1 MTAAAGSLVELRLL
15 EGPNLYFPRA
25 AVKLTLDASAVASC
39 PATQART
46 LATALGLGRDRP
58 GEPGTSQRQ
67 ALTMRLLRS
76 LARRVAAEAG
86 VTRLALRAR
95 AGAEPEQVV
104 LAFPWRHSG
113 RAQVLGQEVA
123 RVLDRCLDVGD
134 VDAVQHLIRDA
145 AEQVAAADL
154 GRGPAAVRP
163 RVPVISVTGT
173 NGKTTTTRLLAHM
186 CMDAGLRT
194 GWSSTDGVYVQGR
207 LIEDGDYS
215 GPAGGRAVL
224 DADGVQVAVLETA
237 RGGLLLKG
245 MGISVNDV
253 SVVTNVTADHLGQ
266 QGIDTVDQLA
276 EVKAIIT
283 RVTRSRGWVVLNGD
297 DPRVLAMR
305 SGSPG
310 RPFIF
315 SLDPES
321 PALREALNHGGRAM
335 TVMDGALTL
344 LAPGSDPVHLVP
356 VVDVPMTLFGLSR
369 HNLANALAG
378 AAAGLGIGLSQDVVV
393 NALRSFIPDADL
405 NPGRMNTYTVPLPC
419 GPASAY
425 QSGSC
430 TVVLDLAHNEAGLQA
445 LLEVARGM
453 AAPGSRVLLGLGAVG
468 DRSEALLTGLG
479 EIAGR
484 GADRLAIV
492 HKDKYLRGR
501 SREALEEL
509 LKAGAA
515 AVGVHGVPSHDS
527 EVEGLTALLAGAGDG
542 DVVALMVHADREG
555 CHSYLESVGA
565 GVDGPE
571 QVRSK
576 VVAAHGLHPLEDQL
590 ASILELAPES
600 QADAVQAL
608 LDQAPQDAR
617 LVYELACAHDRC
629 AAAAAAIPIYRRALD
644 GGLLEPHRTG
654 ARVRLAASLRVVGQP
669 SQALSVLD
677 ELTGERP
684 GSTAAAAFRALVLH
698 DLGRHGEA
706 VAVAVTELSR
716 HLAGSDAKGYGRALT
731 SYADE
736 LRGC

>member
-1 MTAAAGSLVELRLL
+1 MTAGAGSLVELRLL

-25 AVKLTLDASAVASC
+25 AVKLTLDASGVTSC
-39 PATQART
+39 PEAQART
-46 LATALGLGRDRP
+46 LATALGLGRARP
-58 GEPGTSQRQ
+58 GDPGTSQRQ
-67 ALTMRLLRS
+67 AFSLRLLRS

-95 AGAEPEQVV
+95 GGAEPEQVV

-123 RVLDRCLDVGD
+123 RVLDGCLHAGD
-134 VDAVQHLIRDA
+134 VDAVQHLVLDA
-145 AEQVAAADL
+145 ADRVSAADL

-186 CMDAGLRT
+186 CMGAGLHT

-207 LIEDGDYS
+207 LVQDGDYS

-224 DADGVQVAVLETA
+224 EADGVQMAVLETA

-245 MGISVNDV
+245 MGIAANDV

-283 RVTRSRGWVVLNGD
+283 HVTRARGWVVLNGD

-305 SGSPG
+305 AGSPA
-310 RPFIF
+310 RPFVF
-315 SLDPES
+315 SLDPGS

-335 TVMDGALTL
+335 TVMDGAFTL

-356 VVDVPMTLFGLSR
+356 VLDVPMTLFGLSR

-378 AAAGLGIGLSQDVVV
+378 AAAGLGIGLSQEVVV
-393 NALRSFIPDADL
+393 GALRSFTPDAAL
-405 NPGRMNTYTVPLPC
+405 NPGRMNTYTAPLPC
-419 GPASAY
+419 GPVRAE

-430 TVVLDLAHNEAGLQA
+430 TVILDLAHNEAGLVA

-453 AAPGSRVLLGLGAVG
+453 VAPGSRVLLGLGAVG
-468 DRSEALLTGLG
+468 DRSESLLTGLG

-484 GADRLAIV
+484 GADRVAV
-492 HKDKYLRGR
+492 MHKDKYLRGR
-501 SREALEEL
+501 SREELEEL

-515 AVGVHGVPSHDS
+515 AVGMHDVPSHDS
-527 EVEGLTALLAGAGDG
+527 EVEGLTVLLNGAGDG

-565 GVDGPE
+565 RADGPE
-571 QVRSK
+571 QVRAK
-576 VVAAHGLHPLEDQL
+576 VVAARGLHPLEDEL
-590 ASILELAPES
+590 TSILDLPAAA
-600 QADAVQAL
+600 QADAVRAL
-608 LDQAPQDAR
+608 LDRAPGDPR
-617 LVYELACAHDRC
+617 LVYELACAHDRRGEE
-629 AAAAAAIPIYRRALD
+629 AAAIPLYRRALD

-654 ARVRLAASLRVVGQP
+654 GRVGLASSLRVVGQP
-669 SQALSVLD
+669 SEALSVLD
-677 ELTGERP
+677 VLAAERP

-698 DLGRHGEA
+698 DLGRHAEA

-716 HLAGSDAKGYGRALT
+716 HLAGSDAEGYGPALT
-731 SYADE
+731 GYADE
-736 LRGC
+736 LQ